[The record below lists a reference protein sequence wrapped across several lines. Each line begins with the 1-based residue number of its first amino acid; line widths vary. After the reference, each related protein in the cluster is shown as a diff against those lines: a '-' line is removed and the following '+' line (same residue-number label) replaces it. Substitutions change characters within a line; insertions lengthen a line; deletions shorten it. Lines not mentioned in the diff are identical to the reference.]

1 MEAKVILF
9 HSNESDKCKAFIN
22 NDVSLITSKNG
33 KDDIWLGDGI
43 YFWDNKG
50 NVDWWNNKQRNRKPN
65 ETFSIV
71 RVNVNADNILD
82 LTDYDVY
89 MKLKYAWEKLAEKMQ
104 CNQELP
110 LGNKLNML
118 FSIDSFSQKYD
129 IIKVFGKYNNTPA
142 YGIFSYDYKANKAE
156 PTIGVKCIYNIK
168 NSKCILEKE
177 LYKEV

>member
-33 KDDIWLGDGI
+33 KDDIWLGDGM

-142 YGIFSYDYKANKAE
+142 YGIF
-156 PTIGVKCIYNIK
+156 
-168 NSKCILEKE
+168 
-177 LYKEV
+177 

>member
-1 MEAKVILF
+1 MGK
-9 HSNESDKCKAFIN
+9 
-22 NDVSLITSKNG
+22 TS
-33 KDDIWLGDGI
+33 
-43 YFWDNKG
+43 
-50 NVDWWNNKQRNRKPN
+50 R
-65 ETFSIV
+65 
-71 RVNVNADNILD
+71 
-82 LTDYDVY
+82 
-89 MKLKYAWEKLAEKMQ
+89 KMQ